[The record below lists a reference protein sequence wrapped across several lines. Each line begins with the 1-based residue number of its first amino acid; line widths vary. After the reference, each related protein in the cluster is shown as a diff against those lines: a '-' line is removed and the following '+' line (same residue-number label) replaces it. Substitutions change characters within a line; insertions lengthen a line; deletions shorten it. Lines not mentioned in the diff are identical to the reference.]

1 MQQHQT
7 LVENQNYAL
16 CRKCEQ
22 HKAKSSLLTVKLN
35 ELHNVQ
41 APYIQRQL
49 ILKSQNLDTEA
60 GRSRVQGSQL
70 LSELKVRM
78 D

>member
-1 MQQHQT
+1 M
-7 LVENQNYAL
+7 LFVGNVNNIKLNLA
-16 CRKCEQ
+16 C
-22 HKAKSSLLTVKLN
+22 STVKLN
-35 ELHNVQ
+35 KLHNVQ
-41 APYIQRQL
+41 VPYIQR
-49 ILKSQNLDTEA
+49 LKSQNLDTEA